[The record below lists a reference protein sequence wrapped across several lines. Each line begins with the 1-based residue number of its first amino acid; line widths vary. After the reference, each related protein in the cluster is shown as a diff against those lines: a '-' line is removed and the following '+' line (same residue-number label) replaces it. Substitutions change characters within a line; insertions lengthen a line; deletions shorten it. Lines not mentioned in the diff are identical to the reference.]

1 MTVQEVQALSLAI
14 AKANGHSDAEGWSR
28 SVMAFWV
35 EPMTPAPAAAEPAM
49 FAPVS
54 KSKE

>member
-1 MTVQEVQALSLAI
+1 MTVQEVQALTLAI

-35 EPMTPAPAAAEPAM
+35 EPTTPAPAAVERAM